1 MANFMSK
8 QLELDMKRNES
19 VSKGTIISPAEADK
33 QADEWEKVR
42 FSYHS
47 KRL

>member
-19 VSKGTIISPAEADK
+19 VSKGTISPAEADK

-47 KRL
+47 KHL